1 VKRVKW
7 VNVLEVEN
15 SDIDAIQTSGTKKT
29 IRNRRLGFLWLRFLT
44 WDSLRNCVAMGF
56 LR

>member
-15 SDIDAIQTSGTKKT
+15 SDIDAIQTSGTKKPSET
-29 IRNRRLGFLWLRFLT
+29 DDLGFF
-44 WDSLRNCVAMGF
+44 D
-56 LR
+56 